1 MLRPRLLLPY
11 AVVLRLAAEP
21 FQSQEL
27 TFKIEVPTVTV
38 DVIATDRKG
47 HHVPGLTRERFKVF
61 EDNVPQE
68 IVSFI
73 PAGTAGA
80 PAPAPAGH
88 LPVGQPRVIGD
99 SSPHAEPA
107 RKPQS
112 ITLLLDLGDLQF
124 QNLKNACH
132 AASQYVQKTVDGG
145 NQVAL
150 YWVDTGLHLA
160 VPFTT
165 DKQRLL
171 DAIEKLSQHVPDGRF
186 IVRDRMR
193 TQARI
198 DDLFT
203 TLHPETLYGGAPRP
217 KPIDPL
223 LQGVE
228 QEMNTLRSWLVIENT
243 FQARAVFVALRA
255 MAVAYRGLPGR
266 KSVVV
271 FSEGFLHSPEAGP
284 ELQAVID
291 AGNRAGV
298 AFYVID
304 ASGVAGSLIDSEVR
318 EPDIGG
324 RRSHPDM
331 LVDNFQPVMGQD
343 RFDWNATLP
352 SDVHSDLGLIAQ
364 ATGGFLVTNTNDLL
378 RAVERVESDGAEAY
392 TLVYHPTNRLY
403 NGAFRNIKVA
413 LDNGSYVLR
422 YRQGYWAIPP
432 GREVMMTPS
441 AAQLLNAL
449 ETGSRKPTFAPEIN
463 AALVASR
470 DGRFA
475 IPVAVSMP
483 GSLTTFDKSKDRF
496 VTGVTMLLL
505 ARNAEGKLVS
515 LHERYSQ
522 LSFSAKERDEFRRK
536 VFNLQGHVPVQEF
549 EPLTVQAIVQ
559 FSTGAVGMSAPV
571 SLNTDGRLS
580 HPRLTTMVLSNRV
593 ENAECDA
600 DTTDPLCLGDLRVYL
615 PAHPRFAASE
625 KLVAYFTALDL
636 GVDPQTKL
644 PALAVTFALQN
655 GANSRQIPPKRIQ
668 AVPGTA
674 ANSLRVLAEFDLTVL
689 APGTYALHADAED
702 TVRHS
707 RSTGGAVF
715 TVE

>member
-1 MLRPRLLLPY
+1 MSLRTLLQFSVML
-11 AVVLRLAAEP
+11 AVAPLQGQNP
-21 FQSQEL
+21 
-27 TFKIEVPTVTV
+27 TFKVEVPTVTV

-47 HHVPGLTRERFKVF
+47 RHVPGLTRDRFKVF

-73 PAGTAGA
+73 PAGAAAG
-80 PAPAPAGH
+80 PAPAQSPAG
-88 LPVGQPRVIGD
+88 QPAATGD
-99 SSPHAEPA
+99 SAPRAESA

-124 QNLKNACH
+124 QNLENACH
-132 AASQYVQKTVDGG
+132 AASQYVQKTVEAG

-150 YWVDTGLHLA
+150 YWVDSGLHLA
-160 VPFTT
+160 VPFTG

-171 DAIEKLSQHVPDGRF
+171 DAIEKLSQHVSDGRF
-186 IVRDRMR
+186 TVRDRMR

-217 KPIDPL
+217 KPIEPL

-228 QEMNTLRSWLVIENT
+228 QEMNMWRSLLTIEST
-243 FQARAVFVALRA
+243 FQARAIFVALRA
-255 MAVAYRGLPGR
+255 MAVAYRGVPGR
-266 KSVVV
+266 KSVVI
-271 FSEGFLHSPEAGP
+271 FSEGFLHAPEAGP

-304 ASGVAGSLIDSEVR
+304 ASGANPPLIDAEVR

-324 RRSHPDM
+324 RRSNPDM
-331 LVDNFQPVMGQD
+331 LVDNFHPVMGQD
-343 RFDWNATLP
+343 RFDWNATLT
-352 SDVHSDLGLIAQ
+352 SDVHEDLGLIAQ
-364 ATGGFLVTNTNDLL
+364 ATGGFLIAGTNDLL

-392 TLVYHPTNRLY
+392 TLVYHPANRVY
-403 NGAFRNIKVA
+403 NGAFRKIRVT
-413 LDNGSYVLR
+413 LDTGSYVLR

-470 DGRFA
+470 DGKFA

-483 GSLTTFDKSKDRF
+483 GSLAAFDKSKDRF
-496 VTGVTMLLL
+496 VTGVTMLLV
-505 ARNAEGKLVS
+505 ARNAEGQLVS
-515 LHERYSQ
+515 LYERYSH
-522 LSFSAKERDEFRRK
+522 LNFSARERDEFRRK
-536 VFNLQGHVPVQEF
+536 IFNLQGHVPVPEF

-559 FSTGAVGMSAPV
+559 FSNGAVGVSAPA
-571 SLNTDGRLS
+571 SLKADGGTS
-580 HPRLTTMVLSNRV
+580 NPRLTSVVLSNRV
-593 ENAECDA
+593 EQAECAA
-600 DTTDPLCLGDLRVYL
+600 DTTDPLCLKDLSVYL
-615 PAHPRFAASE
+615 PAHPRFSASG

-636 GVDPQTKL
+636 ASDPQTKL
-644 PALAVTFALQN
+644 PALNVTFSLRRGESN
-655 GANSRQIPPKRIQ
+655 RQIAPGRIR
-668 AVPGTA
+668 AVPGA
-674 ANSLRVLAEFDLTVL
+674 VANSLQVLVEFDLAGL
-689 APGTYALHADAED
+689 APGPYSLQVDAED

-707 RSTGGAVF
+707 RNTGQVDFAI
-715 TVE
+715 E